1 MSNEPSDLPALLLQA
16 AERRTALRAQLLAEN
31 TDAWRIFHGVAE
43 GRPGLSIDRYGGLL
57 LAQVWFDPPTD
68 AERAAVE
75 ATLGTV
81 FWRPRKL
88 SMPTSPLVE
97 FTELGLRYGLRAAH
111 EGIDPYLFLDLRPA
125 RRWIRDNSA
134 GKRVLNA
141 FAYTCG
147 AGLAAAAGGAS
158 RVLNLDH
165 ASRWTAVGR
174 ENAERNGLAME
185 HLELDYFAAVRQMA
199 GLPVGGRRGQT
210 RRPLRVPEQRFDLIV
225 LDPPT
230 RSTSPYGTVDIVGDY
245 ASLFKP
251 AWLALEPGGALL
263 ATNHAPEVDR
273 EDWIAACCRCAH
285 KAGRPVEQVERIDAP
300 DDFPSFDG
308 APPLKMAV
316 FR

>member
-16 AERRTALRAQLLAEN
+16 AERRSSLRARLAAEN
-31 TDAWRIFHGVAE
+31 TEAWRLFHGVAE
-43 GRPGLSIDRYGGLL
+43 GRPGLSIDRYGALL
-57 LAQVWFDPPTD
+57 LAQVWFDPPTE

-75 ATLGTV
+75 ATLGPV
-81 FWRPRKL
+81 FWRARGARL
-88 SMPTSPLVE
+88 ATSPLVE
-97 FTELGLRYGLRAAH
+97 FAELGLRYGVRAAH
-111 EGIDPYLFLDLRPA
+111 EGIDPFLFLDLRPA
-125 RRWIRDNSA
+125 RRWIRHNSA

-147 AGLAAAAGGAS
+147 AGLAAAAGGAA

-174 ENAERNGLAME
+174 ENAERNGLPME
-185 HLELDYFAAVRQMA
+185 HLELDYFAALRQMA

-210 RRPLRVPEQRFDLIV
+210 RRPLRVPEQRFDLII

-230 RSTSPYGTVDIVGDY
+230 RTTSPYGTVDIVGDY

-251 AWLALEPGGALL
+251 AWLSLAEGGALL
-263 ATNHAPEVDR
+263 ATNHAPEVALD
-273 EDWIAACCRCAH
+273 DWLAGCRRCAE
-285 KAGRPVEQVERIDAP
+285 KAGRPVKHIDVIDAP

-316 FR
+316 LR